1 MTNLLLGLVATI
13 APGRERAATW
23 LSHLQFWAMNLGL
36 VVFAAGLIVDSA
48 VIKRVGAPVM
58 GAAILLGL
66 ALLAP
71 RLWASRHDPAPA

>member
-1 MTNLLLGLVATI
+1 MTNLLLGLVATVARSRGR
-13 APGRERAATW
+13 APSW

-36 VVFAAGLIVDSA
+36 AVFATGLIVDSA
-48 VIKRVGAPVM
+48 IIKRIGAPVM

-71 RLWASRHDPAPA
+71 RLWASRRDPAPA